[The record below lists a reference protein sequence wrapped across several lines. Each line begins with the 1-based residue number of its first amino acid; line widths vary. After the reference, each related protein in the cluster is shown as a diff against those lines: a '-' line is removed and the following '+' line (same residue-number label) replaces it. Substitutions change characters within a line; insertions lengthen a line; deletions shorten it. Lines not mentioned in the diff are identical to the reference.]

1 MKSLRVL
8 LLSISLIAGCATVGN
23 KFDVKQ
29 VDSFQPGV
37 TTKEDAIAKLG
48 KPRAVSTRAD
58 GSQVVQWIYAQG
70 TALGVGSGAHVA
82 IIFDKEGKMVRVSHR
97 SEQ

>member
-8 LLSISLIAGCATVGN
+8 FIFIALIAGCATVGN

-29 VDSFQPGV
+29 VDSFQPGL

-48 KPRAVSTRAD
+48 KPRSVSTRAD
-58 GSQVVQWIYAQG
+58 GSQIVQWIYAQG

-82 IIFDKEGKMVRVSHR
+82 IIFDNEGKMIRVSHR